1 MEDGQNTHN
10 TYSLQLLKMANYL
23 VSTMQTTLKAYM
35 VKATSKEKAID
46 QVERGLVDP
55 FDEEL
60 DELHKEFTHC
70 TELPKQDNK

>member
-1 MEDGQNTHN
+1 
-10 TYSLQLLKMANYL
+10 MANYL

-60 DELHKEFTHC
+60 DKLHETRC
-70 TELPKQDNK
+70 TKLPEQENK

>member
-1 MEDGQNTHN
+1 MVEHQNTHN
-10 TYSLQLLKMANYL
+10 TYWFQLHKMPNYL
-23 VSTMQTTLKAYM
+23 VSTMQTTLKAYI

-60 DELHKEFTHC
+60 DELHKDFTRC

>member
-1 MEDGQNTHN
+1 
-10 TYSLQLLKMANYL
+10 MANYL

-60 DELHKEFTHC
+60 DELHETRC
-70 TELPKQDNK
+70 TKLPEQENK

>member
-1 MEDGQNTHN
+1 
-10 TYSLQLLKMANYL
+10 
-23 VSTMQTTLKAYM
+23 M

-60 DELHKEFTHC
+60 DELHETRC
-70 TELPKQDNK
+70 TKLPEQENK